1 MNKPCELT
9 ATEMSRLLKAGD
21 LTPQMITVSC
31 LDRIT
36 DRDDKVR
43 AWAHLKRDQVFA
55 TIESLPE
62 GSLFGIPVGVKDII
76 ETNDMPTEYGSTI
89 YSGFQ
94 PNADANCVWLK
105 PGINCS

>member
-1 MNKPCELT
+1 MTEPCQLS
-9 ATEMSRLLKAGD
+9 ATEMVLRLQAGD

-43 AWAHLKRDQVFA
+43 AWAHLKRDQVLA

-76 ETNDMPTEYGSTI
+76 ETNDRRNSYTS
-89 YSGFQ
+89 
-94 PNADANCVWLK
+94 L
-105 PGINCS
+105 